1 MLTLTG
7 VPAQAAPLTYNR
19 VFVERGGLVY
29 FGYQNKPAVTNTARL
44 NTVASNALLGQLGLA
59 ADDPSVPMA
68 LTAGSYQGT
77 WDVREVGVPFGPD
90 SGAFI
95 FINANGTA
103 SCRDPN
109 GTSYSCTINITN
121 PSTGAFTF
129 LNFETS
135 ASGTFNFL
143 AGTTSGTFADLAN
156 PSDNGVFIGGR
167 R

>member
-1 MLTLTG
+1 M
-7 VPAQAAPLTYNR
+7 ND
-19 VFVERGGLVY
+19 FIS
-29 FGYQNKPAVTNTARL
+29 RL
-44 NTVASNALLGQLGLA
+44 
-59 ADDPSVPMA
+59 ADRDPSVPLA

-77 WDVREVGVPFGPD
+77 WDVHEVGVPFGPG

-109 GTSYSCTINITN
+109 GTNYSCTINITN
-121 PSTGAFTF
+121 PATGAFTF

-135 ASGTFNFL
+135 ASGNLNFL
-143 AGTTSGTFADLAN
+143 KGTASGTFFDLAN
-156 PSDNGVFIGGR
+156 PSDGGVFIGGR